1 MRPGVITVLFP
12 ISLLFWVSQVAP
24 VVKNPPVNAGDIRDK
39 GSVPGL
45 GRSPG
50 RGHGNPLHYSCLEN
64 PMDRGAWWATANS
77 VSKSQT

>member
-24 VVKNPPVNAGDIRDK
+24 VVKNLPSNVGDAGDWALIL
-39 GSVPGL
+39 GS

-50 RGHGNPLHYSCLEN
+50 GGNDWLN
-64 PMDRGAWWATANS
+64 N
-77 VSKSQT
+77 